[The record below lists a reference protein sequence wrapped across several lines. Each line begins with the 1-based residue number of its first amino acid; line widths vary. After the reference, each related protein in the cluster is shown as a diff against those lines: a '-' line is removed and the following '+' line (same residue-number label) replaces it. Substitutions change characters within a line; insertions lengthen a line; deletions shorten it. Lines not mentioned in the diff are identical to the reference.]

1 MAREGSIFS
10 IITAKYRAQF
20 HSSLS
25 LSLQTAYLLGSLVL
39 AVGCGLLVIYLVW
52 KKEFLQKP
60 RHFIRCN
67 LAVDDIVFTV
77 CMIPTELCL
86 LFSPQEGSHF
96 QEACWVQM
104 LVGRSSSAS
113 MFGTYLLM
121 AVELYYFIC
130 QPLHYNSKV
139 TTKRVGG
146 GIAAVRAF
154 ALFFGAGSAIIQ
166 RLQDSGVN
174 LCETEPLTST
184 STSAIFISI
193 SYLAGVLAVIAI
205 FIIYYLVFKEARK
218 QQERDENRNLWL
230 CQTKAFKTMAP
241 HITILAV
248 LLASIIFLVAFAR
261 VLYNTEEKLSVLIV
275 FRVAKMIYL
284 TLSSVV
290 NPIIYSFRHPEFRP
304 ALRELCGM
312 PQNLPAAMAPPPV
325 RRGQDMEMAVFSTPD
340 RGQWASRREFRP
352 IPSSSQ
358 GEGQLEEETPP
369 PSPAQIQA
377 ETHSQQAPP
386 PSPAQTQAEAHGQQA
401 PPPTGSPAQ
410 TQAETYGQQTSPPS
424 PAQTQAEAHG
434 QQAPAPSRAHSQEE
448 EQPEQALAPLSGQCN
463 QKTRPG
469 RPMVLTV
476 QAEIHPSPPPRRQY
490 LGQTTASPEQRKHD
504 IEATSASIPK
514 THIDEDITIC
524 GE

>member
-1 MAREGSIFS
+1 MAGEGSSFAIN
-10 IITAKYRAQF
+10 AGHKYRVLSD
-20 HSSLS
+20 SSLS
-25 LSLQTAYLLGSLVL
+25 LSLQTAYLLSSLVL

-52 KKEFLQKP
+52 KKELLQKP

-86 LFSPQEGSHF
+86 LFSQDSSVV

-104 LVGRSSSAS
+104 LVGRLSSAS

-139 TTKRVGG
+139 TTKRVVFS
-146 GIAAVRAF
+146 ILAVRAF
-154 ALFFGAGSAIIQ
+154 ALFFGAGSAIIL
-166 RLQDSGVN
+166 RLQDSRGGLH
-174 LCETEPLTST
+174 LCDPEPITST
-184 STSAIFISI
+184 SPAAIFTSI
-193 SYLAGVLAVIAI
+193 SYLAGVLAVITI
-205 FIIYYLVFKEARK
+205 VIIYYLVFKEARK

-230 CQTKAFKTMAP
+230 CQTKAFKTMTP
-241 HITILAV
+241 HIMILAI
-248 LLASIIFLVAFAR
+248 LLASLIFLVAFAR
-261 VLYNTEEKLSVLIV
+261 VLYNKEEKTSVSPVLIASQ
-275 FRVAKMIYL
+275 VAKLIYL

-340 RGQWASRREFRP
+340 RGQWASGREFRP

-369 PSPAQIQA
+369 PSPAQTQA
-377 ETHSQQAPP
+377 EAHSQQAPP
-386 PSPAQTQAEAHGQQA
+386 PSPA
-401 PPPTGSPAQ
+401 
-410 TQAETYGQQTSPPS
+410 
-424 PAQTQAEAHG
+424 
-434 QQAPAPSRAHSQEE
+434 HSQEEE
-448 EQPEQALAPLSGQCN
+448 EQPEQAPLPGQCK

-469 RPMVLTV
+469 RPMVLTI
-476 QAEIHPSPPPRRQY
+476 QAEIHPSPPPRGQN

-504 IEATSASIPK
+504 IEETSASIPK
-514 THIDEDITIC
+514 IHID
-524 GE
+524 